1 MDGKL
6 LLRELRDLLNEQDN
20 SSWFN
25 DFTGYNYLFQAAIEF
40 VGRTNCLHGEATITT
55 VANQQTYDLPADFLQ
70 LYVRDDNNTHV
81 VKYYNTSSYQMIP
94 YRSYER
100 VYYED
105 QTTAQSIPNYFSI
118 MDSQLT
124 RQSALRVTGTSTFAG
139 ASVGGAVLVADTTS
153 RLCHVCLTG
162 ILFTTPRTVPTGWFW
177 SSRAQR
183 RICHGDV
190 WWHKQRLEC
199 WRWLCDSAERRYQ
212 LVLDPKPLT
221 SGHTVYVPYTQRPVP
236 VFSDYGIYRF
246 PDRVFPA
253 IVKYAFW
260 LYKYRDSQPKVGD
273 AMYQYFDQ
281 ATKRWGSGISERL
294 REMSRFRVNLRA
306 R

>member
-6 LLRELRDLLNEQDN
+6 LLRELRDLLNEQDD
-20 SSWFN
+20 SHWFN

-70 LYVRDDNNTHV
+70 LYVRDDNNTHAI
-81 VKYYNTSSYQMIP
+81 KYYNTSSYQMIP
-94 YRSYER
+94 YRSYEK
-100 VYYED
+100 VYYEN
-105 QTTAQSIPNYFSI
+105 QTTAQSIPNYFSVLDDPTAQT
-118 MDSQLT
+118 ML
-124 RQSALRVTGTSTFAG
+124 TGTATSSG
-139 ASVGGAVLVADTTS
+139 ASVGGQSLLTSTTS
-153 RLCHVCLTG
+153 D
-162 ILFTTPRTVPTGWFW
+162 FSTV
-177 SSRAQR
+177 S
-183 RICHGDV
+183 HGDV
-190 WWHKQRLEC
+190 VHNTTDGSYGMVLAQNSTTILSTALFGGTANDWTNGDAYVIQPRG
-199 WRWLCDSAERRYQ
+199 RYNV
-212 LVLDPKPLT
+212 VLDPKPST

-236 VFSDYGIYRF
+236 VFSDYGMYRF
-246 PDRVFPA
+246 PTEYTPA

>member
-55 VANQQTYDLPADFLQ
+55 VANLSTYDLPADFLQ

-81 VKYYNTSSYQMIP
+81 IKYYNASSYQMIP
-94 YRSYER
+94 YRSYEK
-100 VYYED
+100 VYYEN
-105 QTTAQSIPNYFSI
+105 QTTAQSIPNYFSVL
-118 MDSQLT
+118 DSST
-124 RQSALRVTGTSTFAG
+124 STSSLRLTGTSTFDG
-139 ASVGGAVLVADTTS
+139 VSIGGQAVVADTTS
-153 RLCHVCLTG
+153 SFASV
-162 ILFTTPRTVPTGWFW
+162 
-177 SSRAQR
+177 S
-183 RICHGDV
+183 HGDIIHNTTDGSYGMV
-190 WWHKQRLEC
+190 LEQQSTTALVTAMFGGTSND
-199 WRWLCDSAERRYQ
+199 WSVGDGYVIQPRGRYQ
-212 LVLDPKPLT
+212 IVLDPKPST

-236 VFSDYGIYRF
+236 VFSDYGMYRF
-246 PDRVFPA
+246 PTEYTPA

-294 REMSRFRVNLRA
+294 REMSKFRVNLRA
-306 R
+306 M